1 MWLKIDVRE
10 RDAVFGHG
18 RRDPICSRA
27 DELGDRFVAAFN
39 EVKNLEYDAYQQIIS
54 SWERENPLLN
64 V

>member
-54 SWERENPLLN
+54 
-64 V
+64 